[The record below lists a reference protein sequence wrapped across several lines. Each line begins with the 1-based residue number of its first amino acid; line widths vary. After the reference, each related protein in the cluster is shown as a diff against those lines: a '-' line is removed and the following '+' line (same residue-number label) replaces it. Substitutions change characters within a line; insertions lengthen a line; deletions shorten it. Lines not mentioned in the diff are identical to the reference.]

1 MIELILIIFAAILPA
16 FLLVLYIWWRD
27 KYQREP
33 FSLVARGV
41 FFGVV
46 AAGIAAV
53 LELGIQ
59 FMGLVSSEPVHFGSA
74 IWAAFAGA
82 AFPEECAKLLM
93 LSLLLR
99 NNRYFDERFDG
110 IVYACAVGMG
120 FAGTENIIYLLG
132 NINEWETVAI
142 QRAMFAVP
150 GHFLFAVAMGYFYSL
165 VYFGDVSWR
174 KQGRI
179 LWIPVLLHGIY
190 DALLFM
196 VNLGTILSG
205 ILLVAFYVFCF
216 LLFRRGKNSINEHIR
231 RDENDPNQVAFWRKK
246 PNKR

>member
-1 MIELILIIFAAILPA
+1 
-16 FLLVLYIWWRD
+16 
-27 KYQREP
+27 
-33 FSLVARGV
+33 
-41 FFGVV
+41 
-46 AAGIAAV
+46 
-53 LELGIQ
+53 
-59 FMGLVSSEPVHFGSA
+59 
-74 IWAAFAGA
+74 
-82 AFPEECAKLLM
+82 
-93 LSLLLR
+93 
-99 NNRYFDERFDG
+99 
-110 IVYACAVGMG
+110 MG
-120 FAGTENIIYLLG
+120 FAGTENIIYLLD

-205 ILLVAFYVFCF
+205 VLLVAFYIFCF